1 MVYIFKK
8 ILQVI
13 GVLGCT
19 PQVYKAY
26 TYPVLRPRKEPRVS
40 NRDISGLMDG
50 GAYMS
55 EAKVL
60 ERHPTV
66 CSGQGGGMVGRTWW
80 QSSLP
85 GGRGGCQL

>member
-40 NRDISGLMDG
+40 NRDISSLM
-50 GAYMS
+50 A
-55 EAKVL
+55 
-60 ERHPTV
+60 
-66 CSGQGGGMVGRTWW
+66 
-80 QSSLP
+80 
-85 GGRGGCQL
+85 RGILHI